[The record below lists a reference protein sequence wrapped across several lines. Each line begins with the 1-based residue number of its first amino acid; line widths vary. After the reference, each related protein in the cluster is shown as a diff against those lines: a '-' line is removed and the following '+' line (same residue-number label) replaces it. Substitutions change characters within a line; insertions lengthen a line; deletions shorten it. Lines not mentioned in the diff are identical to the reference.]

1 MDIEKIEEDKFCLTI
16 SVKSNNEKSFSLP
29 MVALRG
35 LVIFPE
41 MTMHFDVGRKKSVR
55 AIRTAMEKKTNIFL
69 SAQIDMECDDPRID
83 DVYSLGVVCE
93 VKQVMKLPGTETLRV
108 VVTGLYRAE
117 LLQLASAN
125 PHLSAIVHKVDGEK
139 VSKEDKS
146 YEEALVRKL
155 AKTFEEYAYFIPKLP
170 PDVVIGVSVR
180 KEADEMTDYILSN
193 IPLEY
198 SVKQTLLEELN
209 PLKRA
214 ERLCV
219 ILTREIELLKI
230 EEEINDKVQV
240 QMEENQ
246 REYYLREQMKAISE
260 ELNEG
265 DGAISEAESFKEK
278 IRAIGFNEDIEKK
291 LLKECDRLM
300 KMQSSSPESAVVRNY
315 LDKVVSLPWNA
326 YTEDNL
332 DIENAMAILDE
343 DHFGLLDVKERIVE
357 FLAVRKINP
366 DVKGQIICLAGP
378 PGVGKTSIARSL
390 ARAMNKKYARISLG
404 GVKDEADIRGHRKTY
419 IGSMPGRI
427 IEAIESAKSS
437 NPLILLDEVDKMGS
451 DHKGDPSSALLEVLD
466 GEQNNSFTDHY
477 LEIPYDLSKV
487 LFVTTAN
494 DKSQIPAPLL
504 DRMEIIDLPGYTY
517 EEKFNIAKKHLVPK
531 QIKENGLKKSY
542 VKFTD
547 KALRLII
554 SGYTKEAGVRVLE
567 RTIASVLRK
576 IAVEY
581 AKGFDGKVT
590 VKDTDL
596 QNYLGSVKFK
606 PDDSS
611 KEDKIGVVNGLAYT
625 SVGGSMLTVEVAVMD
640 GTGKL
645 ELTGSLGDVIKES
658 AKAAISYIRANAD
671 KYRVDKDF
679 YKTKDIHIHFPE
691 GAIPKDGPSA
701 GVTIFT
707 ALVSALA
714 DCKVKSSV
722 AMTGEITI
730 TGRVLPI
737 GGLREKTMAAY
748 IEGIKTVIVPEAN
761 KSDLEK
767 IDEKVKE
774 KINFVFATNAD
785 DVLKV
790 ALV

>member
-1 MDIEKIEEDKFCLTI
+1 METTQNLFNEF
-16 SVKSNNEKSFSLP
+16 NEKSFSMP

-83 DVYSLGVVCE
+83 DIYSLGVVCE
-93 VKQVMKLPGTETLRV
+93 IKQVMKLPGTETLRV

-125 PHLSAIVHKVDGEK
+125 PHLSAIVHKVDGQQ
-139 VSKEDKS
+139 VLKEEKS

-155 AKTFEEYAYFIPKLP
+155 EKIFEEYAYFIPKLP
-170 PDVVIGVSVR
+170 PDVIIGVSVR
-180 KEADEMTDYILSN
+180 KEANEMTDFILSN

-219 ILTREIELLKI
+219 ILTREIELLQI
-230 EEEINDKVQV
+230 EEEINNKVQE

-246 REYYLREQMKAISE
+246 RDYYLREQMKAISE

-265 DGAISEAESFKEK
+265 DGAISESEAFKEK
-278 IRAIGFNEDIEKK
+278 IREIGFSEDIEKK
-291 LLKECDRLM
+291 LFKECDRLM
-300 KMQSSSPESAVVRNY
+300 KMQSSSPESAVARNY
-315 LDKVVSLPWNA
+315 LDKIVSLPWKVF
-326 YTEDNL
+326 TEDNL

-343 DHFGLLDVKERIVE
+343 DHFGLADVKERIIE

-366 DVKGQIICLAGP
+366 NVKGQIICLAGP

-390 ARAMNKKYARISLG
+390 ARAMNKNYARISLG

-427 IEAIESAKSS
+427 IDAIENAKSS
-437 NPLILLDEVDKMGS
+437 NPLILLDEVDKLGS

-466 GEQNNSFTDHY
+466 GEQNNAFVDHY

-487 LFVTTAN
+487 LFITTAN

-547 KALRLII
+547 KALKLII
-554 SGYTKEAGVRVLE
+554 SGYTKEAGVRILE
-567 RTIASVLRK
+567 RTIATVLRK

-581 AKGFDGKVT
+581 AKGFDGKIT

-596 QNYLGSVKFK
+596 QKYLGAVKYK

-625 SVGGSMLTVEVAVMD
+625 SVGGSMLTVEVAVME

-658 AKAAISYIRANAD
+658 AKAAVSYIRANAD

-701 GVTIFT
+701 GVTMFT
-707 ALVSALA
+707 ALVSALSG
-714 DCKVKSSV
+714 CKVKSSV

-767 IDEKVKE
+767 IDDKVKE
-774 KINFVFATNAD
+774 KINFVFASNAD